1 MPVTL
6 IISFI
11 ILLIGAGI
19 SIVAHEAGHMGIA
32 KLYGMTVRQFSIGMP
47 PILTAYKPKS
57 SNTTYTWGLLPCGG
71 YCDIEGM
78 TNLDTEARSSTAMN
92 NRPLSHRIAVYLAGI
107 AVNLTLAAG
116 ILILSAPLTGIPNT
130 NANLS
135 PVIDHID
142 TAQAPKEFQ
151 HLEPGSQIIS
161 INNKPISAIK
171 DIPEA
176 RKQDPDC
183 LKLEVKN
190 PADQI
195 TKKTA
200 CSLTPSD
207 DIGLKL
213 TTVDKPIIHTSSI
226 KAIPY
231 AANYISTSAYN
242 LTMSVVLLPITIPQ
256 TLSNAST
263 TNTIISHSEIINY
276 IHMLSPLELGI
287 LLIVQF
293 NIFIA
298 LLNILPIPP
307 LDGGHILIACL
318 EKIRNLYRTKVTHQ
332 AEVHIDYSTVKT
344 ITITFMALGIVLVG
358 VITLTGFFNPHRFI
372 IP

>member
-6 IISFI
+6 ILSFI

-19 SIVAHEAGHMGIA
+19 SIVAHEAGHMGVA
-32 KLYGMTVRQFSIGMP
+32 KLYGMAVRQFSIGMP
-47 PILTAYKPKS
+47 PILAAYTPKS
-57 SNTTYTWGLLPCGG
+57 STTTYTWGLLPCGG

-107 AVNLTLAAG
+107 AFNLTLAAG
-116 ILILSAPLTGIPNT
+116 ILILSAPLMGIPNT
-130 NANLS
+130 SANLS

-151 HLEPGSQIIS
+151 NLEPESQIVS
-161 INNKPISAIK
+161 INNEPISTIK
-171 DIPEA
+171 DIPRA

-183 LKLEVKN
+183 LELEVKT

-195 TKKTA
+195 EKKTA

-213 TTVDKPIIHTSSI
+213 TTIDKPIIHTSSI
-226 KAIPY
+226 EAVPY

-256 TLSNAST
+256 TLSNEST
-263 TNTIISHSEIINY
+263 TNTIISHSEVINY
-276 IHMLSPLELGI
+276 IHTLNPLELGI

-318 EKIRNLYRTKVTHQ
+318 EKLRNLYCEKISHQ
-332 AEVHIDYSTVKT
+332 PQTHIDYSTVKT
-344 ITITFMALGIVLVG
+344 ITSILIALGLVLIG
-358 VITLTGFFNPHRFI
+358 VITLAGFFNPHRFI